1 MAYWQKEIRS
11 LMGKAIHRYG
21 LIQEGDRILV
31 GVSGGKDSLT
41 LLHLLYERS
50 KRVPIHYELM
60 PVYIDL
66 GFDHST
72 APSPALESRA
82 KGALMVNP
90 EPSTRVPRLSPSR
103 ASGSSDSPKS
113 QAEGQAQ
120 AFRLESRRVD
130 SRRADILRNF
140 FETKRLPHHI
150 EFTDIGRK
158 ANSAENRE
166 NPCFLCSWE
175 RRKRLF
181 HLAHRFKCNKIALGH
196 HQDDIIE
203 TLLLNIFYSAE
214 ISTMLP
220 LQTLFK
226 GKITL
231 IRPLA
236 LLEEKKIE
244 RFAREM
250 KLPFGSSGCPSSGK
264 TKRKVVKDLIETLS
278 KKDRR
283 VKGNIFRSLSNI
295 KLDYLLWK
303 K

>member
-1 MAYWQKEIRS
+1 MAYWEKEIRS
-11 LMGKAIHRYG
+11 LVGKAIHRYG
-21 LIQEGDRILV
+21 LIQDGDRILV
-31 GVSGGKDSLT
+31 GVSGGKDSLSLLY
-41 LLHLLYERS
+41 LLHERS

-66 GFDHST
+66 GFD
-72 APSPALESRA
+72 
-82 KGALMVNP
+82 
-90 EPSTRVPRLSPSR
+90 
-103 ASGSSDSPKS
+103 SG
-113 QAEGQAQ
+113 QTQ
-120 AFRLESRRVD
+120 
-130 SRRADILRNF
+130 ILKNF
-140 FETKRLPHHI
+140 FKTRGLPYHI
-150 EFTDIGRK
+150 EFTNIGRR
-158 ANSAENRE
+158 ANGPENRE

-175 RRKRLF
+175 RRKCLF

-196 HQDDIIE
+196 HKDDIIE

-214 ISTMLP
+214 ISTMVP

-250 KLPFGSSGCPSSGK
+250 ALPFGPSGCPSSGK
-264 TKRKVVKDLIETLS
+264 TKREVIKDLIEALS
-278 KKDRR
+278 KRDHRL
-283 VKGNIFRSLSNI
+283 KGNIFRALSNI
-295 KLDYLLWK
+295 KLDYTLLK